1 VQWAAGNLAVW
12 LRRLGRDPGEV
23 LVAAP
28 FALLLEGRAAEAAE
42 QWRSLGAPYERALA
56 LVESPEEDA
65 ATGALGDLEAMGA
78 WATADRARGVL
89 RARGVSRVPARR
101 RVSTVANPAGL
112 TSRQLDV
119 ARLVAKGLTNAEL
132 AQRLYI
138 STRTADHHVSA
149 VLTKLG
155 LGTRREVVRR
165 ASELGLV

>member
-1 VQWAAGNLAVW
+1 V
-12 LRRLGRDPGEV
+12 R
-23 LVAAP
+23 VAAP

-56 LVESPEEDA
+56 LVESPDEEV
-65 ATGALGDLEAMGA
+65 ATGALGDLERMGA

-89 RARGVSRVPARR
+89 RARGLSRVPARR
-101 RVSTVANPAGL
+101 RVTTVANPAGL

-155 LGTRREVVRR
+155 LGTRRDVVRR